1 MNNINTVGNN
11 TLDVPHQSDTFD
23 ECLRA
28 EIRDA
33 LENGT
38 QYPWELF
45 ARLRADK
52 FLSDII
58 GFGHSVARGLFR
70 RW

>member
-1 MNNINTVGNN
+1 M
-11 TLDVPHQSDTFD
+11 QK
-23 ECLRA
+23 RA

-58 GFGHSVARGLFR
+58 ESPFTMFCAMLRG
-70 RW
+70 